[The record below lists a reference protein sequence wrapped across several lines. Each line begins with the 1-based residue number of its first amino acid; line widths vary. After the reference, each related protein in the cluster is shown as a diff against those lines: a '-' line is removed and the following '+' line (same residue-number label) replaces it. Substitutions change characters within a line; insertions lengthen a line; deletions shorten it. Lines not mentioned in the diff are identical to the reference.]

1 MVMSDMNYDR
11 FTSKADLY
19 DKFRPKY
26 SGEFIDYIYKYLG
39 ISDNT
44 VVADI
49 GAGTGILSEEFLKRG
64 SSVICVEPNKKMLEQ
79 AKCKLQQ
86 FKKVSFINATA
97 ENTSIINTSVNIVT
111 VGQAFHWFDKKVF
124 LKECR
129 RILIENGFVV
139 LAWNISDSNDTVNK
153 EIANTNYMYC
163 KKYNGY
169 SSRDKEDNTEYL
181 DFFTKWKSIFLKT
194 VFY

>member
-1 MVMSDMNYDR
+1 MVSAIYVLINMVMSDMNYDR

-86 FKKVSFINATA
+86 FKKVSY
-97 ENTSIINTSVNIVT
+97 
-111 VGQAFHWFDKKVF
+111 KCY
-124 LKECR
+124 CR
-129 RILIENGFVV
+129 KYIY
-139 LAWNISDSNDTVNK
+139 NK
-153 EIANTNYMYC
+153 YKC
-163 KKYNGY
+163 
-169 SSRDKEDNTEYL
+169 
-181 DFFTKWKSIFLKT
+181 
-194 VFY
+194 